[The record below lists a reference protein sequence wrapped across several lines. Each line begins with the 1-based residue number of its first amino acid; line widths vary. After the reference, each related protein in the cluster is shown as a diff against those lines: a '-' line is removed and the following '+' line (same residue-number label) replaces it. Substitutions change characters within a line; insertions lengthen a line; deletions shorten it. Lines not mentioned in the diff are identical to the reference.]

1 MAYDCFSSYPYRAVC
16 CYSSHCNCCPFGVYY
31 KISSDAV
38 SAYQAKETAQSLE
51 RVDEAIKAG
60 DRVDA
65 IDSSPDGL
73 RSPDAFERK

>member
-1 MAYDCFSSYPYRAVC
+1 MIAFPLTPIGRYVAIAAIVIVAL
-16 CYSSHCNCCPFGVYY
+16 FGVYY